1 MNPSPYCANCRLH
14 GWKQLED
21 TRQLQRCKN
30 CKVVQY
36 CGKDCQR
43 EHWKKVHKEQC
54 DHFVKS
60 DSNQDWAHKEADC
73 LNCRQA
79 AAVGKS
85 KLKKPN
91 NPNYECI
98 YKEYNFPPS
107 SCHPRPFPITGQP
120 GDLLEKA
127 TIVLWQLLH
136 KFGMIH
142 PRVAR
147 DFREE
152 MDKAFAGLMEIM
164 LSIWENRK
172 DFTHPGKMLNKA
184 NSTNVNG
191 VFDVLAT
198 INEAIKRGKPV
209 VDSFQLWNI
218 IRIVHPVINE
228 VYFISNGLKALK
240 DPQAELPDE
249 LKELVSEGLVSQ
261 VKFLAVTDQVLD
273 ALATQIIPYQEV
285 LKVIC
290 GGNINQT
297 CHFCEKEIVIADVN
311 VAAGGPAV
319 IFYLYSMGLY
329 TCGTGDCIDK
339 GFALKKKEK
348 QFAYAVIST
357 ITEQMFNVCD
367 FCSLL
372 PPKNDAHRCNA
383 HRCNGCLTVMY
394 CSEACME
401 QDWKIHKLF
410 CKKDVEERK
419 IKFGCSGRRKAAR
432 EGVELLEEAVMTTTQ
447 DDVGKEVVEKFKIKN
462 AKKKFKK

>member
-142 PRVAR
+142 
-147 DFREE
+147 
-152 MDKAFAGLMEIM
+152 KAFAGLMEIM

-191 VFDVLAT
+191 VFDALAT
-198 INEAIKRGKPV
+198 INEAVKRGKPV

-218 IRIVHPVINE
+218 IRIVHLVINE
-228 VYFISNGLKALK
+228 VHFISNGLKALK

-249 LKELVSEGLVSQ
+249 LKELVSD
-261 VKFLAVTDQVLD
+261 T
-273 ALATQIIPYQEV
+273 Y
-285 LKVIC
+285 
-290 GGNINQT
+290 
-297 CHFCEKEIVIADVN
+297 
-311 VAAGGPAV
+311 
-319 IFYLYSMGLY
+319 
-329 TCGTGDCIDK
+329 
-339 GFALKKKEK
+339 
-348 QFAYAVIST
+348 IS
-357 ITEQMFNVCD
+357 
-367 FCSLL
+367 
-372 PPKNDAHRCNA
+372 
-383 HRCNGCLTVMY
+383 NGHI
-394 CSEACME
+394 
-401 QDWKIHKLF
+401 W
-410 CKKDVEERK
+410 
-419 IKFGCSGRRKAAR
+419 
-432 EGVELLEEAVMTTTQ
+432 
-447 DDVGKEVVEKFKIKN
+447 N
-462 AKKKFKK
+462 

>member
-1 MNPSPYCANCRLH
+1 MNRHFIVNPAPYCANCRLH

-21 TRQLQRCKN
+21 TSQLQRCKN

-36 CGKDCQR
+36 CGTECQK

-60 DSNQDWAHKEADC
+60 DNNQDWAHKEADC
-73 LNCRQA
+73 INCRQVA
-79 AAVGKS
+79 SVAKS
-85 KLKKPN
+85 KMKKPN
-91 NPNYECI
+91 NPNYGCI

-120 GDLLEKA
+120 GDILEKVI
-127 TIVLWQLLH
+127 IVLWKLLH
-136 KFGMIH
+136 KFGLIH

-172 DFTHPGKMLNKA
+172 DFTHPEKMSDMA
-184 NSTNVNG
+184 NSINING
-191 VFDVLAT
+191 VFDALAT
-198 INEAIKRGKPV
+198 IHEAVKRGKPV

-218 IRIVHPVINE
+218 IRIFYHVICE
-228 VYFISNGLKALK
+228 VYFISNSLKILK

-249 LKELVSEGLVSQ
+249 LKELMSEGLVSQ

-273 ALATQIIPYQEV
+273 ALATQVIPYQEV

-297 CHFCEKEIVIADVN
+297 CHFCEKEIVIAHVN
-311 VAAGGPAV
+311 VVAGGPAV
-319 IFYLYSMGLY
+319 IFRLFSMGLY

-339 GFALKKKEK
+339 GCALGKKGK
-348 QFAYAVIST
+348 QLEYAVLST
-357 ITEQMFNVCD
+357 IAERMDNRCD

-372 PPKNDAHRCNA
+372 PPKNDAHRCN
-383 HRCNGCLTVMY
+383 GCLTVMY
-394 CSEACME
+394 CSEACSE

-419 IKFGCSGRRKAAR
+419 IKFGRSGRRKAAM
-432 EGVELLEEAVMTTTQ
+432 EGVELLENAVMAIAQ
-447 DDVGKEVVEKFKIKN
+447 DDVGKEVVGKFKIKN
-462 AKKKFKK
+462 AKKKI

>member
-1 MNPSPYCANCRLH
+1 MNRHFIVNPAPYCANCRLH

-21 TRQLQRCKN
+21 TSQLQRCKN

-36 CGKDCQR
+36 CGTECQK

-60 DSNQDWAHKEADC
+60 DNNQDWAHKEADC
-73 LNCRQA
+73 INCRQVA
-79 AAVGKS
+79 SVAKS
-85 KLKKPN
+85 KMKKPN
-91 NPNYECI
+91 NPNYGCI

-120 GDLLEKA
+120 GDILEKVI
-127 TIVLWQLLH
+127 IVLWKLLH
-136 KFGMIH
+136 KFGLIH

-172 DFTHPGKMLNKA
+172 DFTHPEKMSDMA
-184 NSTNVNG
+184 NSINING
-191 VFDVLAT
+191 VFDALAT
-198 INEAIKRGKPV
+198 IHEAVKRGKPV

-218 IRIVHPVINE
+218 IRIFYHVICE
-228 VYFISNGLKALK
+228 VYFISNSLKVLK

-249 LKELVSEGLVSQ
+249 LKELMSEGLVSQ

-273 ALATQIIPYQEV
+273 ALATQVIPYQEV

-297 CHFCEKEIVIADVN
+297 CHFCEKEIVIAHVN
-311 VAAGGPAV
+311 VVAGGPAV
-319 IFYLYSMGLY
+319 IFRLFSMGLY

-339 GFALKKKEK
+339 GCALGKKGK
-348 QFAYAVIST
+348 QLEYAVLST
-357 ITEQMFNVCD
+357 IAERMDNRCD

-372 PPKNDAHRCNA
+372 PPKNDAHRCN
-383 HRCNGCLTVMY
+383 GCLTVMY
-394 CSEACME
+394 CSEACSE

-419 IKFGCSGRRKAAR
+419 IKFGRSGRRKAAM
-432 EGVELLEEAVMTTTQ
+432 EGVELLENAVMAIAQ
-447 DDVGKEVVEKFKIKN
+447 DDVGKEVVGKFKIKN
-462 AKKKFKK
+462 AKKKI

>member
-1 MNPSPYCANCRLH
+1 MNRHFIVNPAPYCANCRLH

-21 TRQLQRCKN
+21 TSQLQRCKN

-36 CGKDCQR
+36 CGTECQK

-60 DSNQDWAHKEADC
+60 DNNQDWAHKEADC
-73 LNCRQA
+73 INCRQVA
-79 AAVGKS
+79 SVAKS
-85 KLKKPN
+85 KMKKPN
-91 NPNYECI
+91 NPNYGCI

-120 GDLLEKA
+120 GDILEKVI
-127 TIVLWQLLH
+127 IVLWKLLH
-136 KFGMIH
+136 KFGLIH

-172 DFTHPGKMLNKA
+172 DFTHPEKMSDMA
-184 NSTNVNG
+184 NSINING
-191 VFDVLAT
+191 VFDALAT
-198 INEAIKRGKPV
+198 IHEAVKRGKPV

-218 IRIVHPVINE
+218 IRIFYHVICE
-228 VYFISNGLKALK
+228 VYFISNSLKILK

-249 LKELVSEGLVSQ
+249 LKELMSEGLVSQ

-273 ALATQIIPYQEV
+273 ALATQVIPYQEV

-297 CHFCEKEIVIADVN
+297 CHFCEKEIVIAHVN
-311 VAAGGPAV
+311 VVAGGPAV
-319 IFYLYSMGLY
+319 IFRLFSMGLY

-339 GFALKKKEK
+339 GCALEKKGK
-348 QFAYAVIST
+348 QLEYAVMST
-357 ITEQMFNVCD
+357 IAERMDNRCD

-372 PPKNDAHRCNA
+372 PPKNDAHRCN
-383 HRCNGCLTVMY
+383 GCLTVMY
-394 CSEACME
+394 CSEACSE

-419 IKFGCSGRRKAAR
+419 IKFGRSGRRKAAM
-432 EGVELLEEAVMTTTQ
+432 EGVELLENAVMAIAQ
-447 DDVGKEVVEKFKIKN
+447 DDVGKEVVGKFKIKN
-462 AKKKFKK
+462 AKKKI